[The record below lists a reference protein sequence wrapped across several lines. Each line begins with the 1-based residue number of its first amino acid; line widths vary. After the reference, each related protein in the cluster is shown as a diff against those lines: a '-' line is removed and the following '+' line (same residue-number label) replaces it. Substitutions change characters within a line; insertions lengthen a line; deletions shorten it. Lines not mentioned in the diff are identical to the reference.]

1 MVKCQQFLACA
12 PTEQVVFDG
21 TVVSKTATG
30 LRAVTLPRTFAV
42 TLPVPRPTSGDTA
55 QDTCSKLFELNS
67 LSLRL
72 RIPASV
78 YSPLPPTCTLV
89 TA

>member
-1 MVKCQQFLACA
+1 MVKCKHSFAGA
-12 PTEQVVFDG
+12 PTETLVFDG

-42 TLPVPRPTSGDTA
+42 TLPVPRPTSGDNA

-67 LSLRL
+67 LAFGCASLHRL
-72 RIPASV
+72 LTPAADMN
-78 YSPLPPTCTLV
+78 L
-89 TA
+89 